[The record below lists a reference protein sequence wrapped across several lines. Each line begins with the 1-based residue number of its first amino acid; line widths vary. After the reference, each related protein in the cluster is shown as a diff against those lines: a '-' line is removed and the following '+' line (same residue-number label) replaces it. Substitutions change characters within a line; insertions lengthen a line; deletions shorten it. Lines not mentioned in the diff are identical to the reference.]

1 MSENKPPLT
10 PRLKFS
16 LLHLLTLTA
25 LIAISTAIIMATRKH
40 RGLVQYRDDLRSLS
54 SRRYDVGSNKLYAAE
69 MTRLADSFHS
79 WHVSVPQG
87 QEFELRLG
95 IGEVSQ
101 SVLPPVVGTVPIPAG
116 QHRVTLYAGD
126 SSDEKFQYV
135 VYLDGQPV
143 IEKTMGS
150 DWIPGGWSQAS
161 GLDWDRESL
170 PDSESLSL
178 SAKSYTSK
186 TNLGAQLYFHG
197 QSDQYV
203 TRRGYR
209 LWIDNR
215 ERGTEPASPFM
226 GFSDRA
232 KHYGIGFRDGIRYQL
247 TSSRPYPWYFTR
259 PKSETIEPVW
269 TINAEFDFDD
279 GTSLSDQT
287 NSFQSWQLRDDAVSD
302 KPLDWKHDPSRS
314 VYTAFL
320 QARHRTNDP
329 RQPVIEMMWDAS
341 RPDEV
346 ALRLADTPANDR
358 ILRWRLR
365 IIGGTQHL
373 WRELLI
379 DNRMI
384 KANEIALSQ
393 ANPILNTTIP
403 LELPETEKGTIHLQW
418 QTNETLP
425 LQVLAQQQKAYA
437 GMMVYRGLPLK
448 FGAKISAPLKP
459 KCDVTIVAED
469 PQHPGQAFSSGAVF
483 GELQFDLDATS
494 HDWIWLKND

>member
-1 MSENKPPLT
+1 
-10 PRLKFS
+10 
-16 LLHLLTLTA
+16 
-25 LIAISTAIIMATRKH
+25 
-40 RGLVQYRDDLRSLS
+40 
-54 SRRYDVGSNKLYAAE
+54 
-69 MTRLADSFHS
+69 
-79 WHVSVPQG
+79 
-87 QEFELRLG
+87 
-95 IGEVSQ
+95 
-101 SVLPPVVGTVPIPAG
+101 
-116 QHRVTLYAGD
+116 
-126 SSDEKFQYV
+126 
-135 VYLDGQPV
+135 
-143 IEKTMGS
+143 
-150 DWIPGGWSQAS
+150 
-161 GLDWDRESL
+161 
-170 PDSESLSL
+170 
-178 SAKSYTSK
+178 
-186 TNLGAQLYFHG
+186 
-197 QSDQYV
+197 
-203 TRRGYR
+203 
-209 LWIDNR
+209 
-215 ERGTEPASPFM
+215 M

-232 KHYGIGFRDGIRYQL
+232 KHYGIGFRDGIRYQF

-358 ILRWRLR
+358 IVRWRLR
-365 IIGGTQHL
+365 IIGATQHL

-403 LELPETEKGTIHLQW
+403 LELPEIETGTIHLRW

-469 PQHPGQAFSSGAVF
+469 PQHPGQAFPSGAVF